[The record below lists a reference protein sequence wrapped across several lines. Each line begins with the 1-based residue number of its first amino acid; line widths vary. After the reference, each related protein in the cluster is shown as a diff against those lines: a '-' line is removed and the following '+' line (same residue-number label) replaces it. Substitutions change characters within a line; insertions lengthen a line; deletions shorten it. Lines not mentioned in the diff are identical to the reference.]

1 MAWILPVAERLGAPG
16 LAIIAFL
23 DSSFLSLPQVGD
35 ALIVALTIQHPE
47 RWMLYS
53 AATTLG
59 STAGCFVLYAIAR
72 KGGEAFLR
80 RRFSEAQIERGL
92 GLFRRHGLLAVIVP
106 AMLPP
111 PTPIQDLR
119 APGRTRWCA
128 TRGVHARDR
137 DRTRVSLR
145 RRRMA
150 GLQVPARRRPSTSRR
165 ISRRRPSSSPA
176 SSWSLGVGADRR
188 ARAAAPTDTSSKR
201 GTACHE
207 AQHEVTKTPRL
218 ASGPCSC
225 KPQHHSS

>member
-1 MAWILPVAERLGAPG
+1 MDYLSALFQRAMAWILPVAEGLGAPG

-53 AATTLG
+53 GATVLG

-80 RRFSEAQIERGL
+80 RRFSEARIERGL

-111 PTPIQDLR
+111 PTPFKLFVLLAGFAGVRPAAFTLGI
-119 APGRTRWCA
+119 AIGRGFRFGGEGWLAYRYGAQA
-128 TRGVHARDR
+128 TQYINDNLA
-137 DRTRVSLR
+137 TVSVVVAGIVLLLGLILILSR
-145 RRRMA
+145 RRR
-150 GLQVPARRRPSTSRR
+150 QARQT
-165 ISRRRPSSSPA
+165 
-176 SSWSLGVGADRR
+176 
-188 ARAAAPTDTSSKR
+188 
-201 GTACHE
+201 
-207 AQHEVTKTPRL
+207 
-218 ASGPCSC
+218 
-225 KPQHHSS
+225 

>member
-1 MAWILPVAERLGAPG
+1 MHYLSELLQKVMAWILPLAERLGAPG

-23 DSSFLSLPQVGD
+23 DSSFLSLPNVGD
-35 ALIVALTIQHPE
+35 ALIVALTIQHPD

-111 PTPIQDLR
+111 PTPFKLFVLLAGFAGVRPVAFAIGI
-119 APGRTRWCA
+119 AIGRGFRFGVEGWLAYKYGPQA
-128 TRGVHARDR
+128 TQYIKDNLA
-137 DRTRVSLR
+137 TASLAVAGLVLVVGLAVILAR
-145 RRRMA
+145 RRR
-150 GLQVPARRRPSTSRR
+150 GLKIEGRR
-165 ISRRRPSSSPA
+165 
-176 SSWSLGVGADRR
+176 
-188 ARAAAPTDTSSKR
+188 
-201 GTACHE
+201 
-207 AQHEVTKTPRL
+207 
-218 ASGPCSC
+218 
-225 KPQHHSS
+225 

>member
-1 MAWILPVAERLGAPG
+1 MHYLSELLQQAMAWILPVAERLGAPG

-59 STAGCFVLYAIAR
+59 STAGCFVLYTIAR

-111 PTPIQDLR
+111 PTPFKIFVL
-119 APGRTRWCA
+119 
-128 TRGVHARDR
+128 
-137 DRTRVSLR
+137 L
-145 RRRMA
+145 A
-150 GLQVPARRRPSTSRR
+150 GLAGVRPVAFTLGIAIGRGFRFGGEGWLAYRYGAQATQYINDNLAKTSVVVAGIVLLLGVVLILSRR
-165 ISRRRPSSSPA
+165 LRQA
-176 SSWSLGVGADRR
+176 
-188 ARAAAPTDTSSKR
+188 
-201 GTACHE
+201 
-207 AQHEVTKTPRL
+207 
-218 ASGPCSC
+218 
-225 KPQHHSS
+225 